1 MITPEEDRETDE
13 ASNNDPDH
21 IYAAENIIAA
31 SDSSV
36 DPVSGEA
43 TFNWRIT
50 TYERRGLITKSSFV
64 NGNPL
69 YMNSYRGEMAG
80 LQDLVDWLH
89 KTELRNKVI
98 KIVCDNESCVNGLQK
113 RNMSLVDLDK
123 AESDL
128 MQDIIKK
135 TKRLSRHN
143 NRVGARPPGRR
154 YPLR

>member
-1 MITPEEDRETDE
+1 MITPEEDAEIDE
-13 ASNNDPDH
+13 ATKDNPDY
-21 IYAAENIIAA
+21 IYTAENIIAA

-64 NGNPL
+64 NDNPL
-69 YMNSYRGEMAG
+69 YMNSHRGEMAG
-80 LQDLVDWLH
+80 LQDLVNWLH

-98 KIVCDNESCVNGLQK
+98 KIVCDNESCVNGLQN
-113 RNMSLVDLDK
+113 RNMSLTDLDK

-128 MQDIIKK
+128 MQDIIHKLK
-135 TKRLSRHN
+135 NFPDVTIEW
-143 NRVGARPPGRR
+143 V
-154 YPLR
+154 

>member
-1 MITPEEDRETDE
+1 MITPEDNRETDE
-13 ASNNDPDH
+13 ATNDDPDH

-43 TFNWRIT
+43 TFNWHIT

-80 LQDLVDWLH
+80 LQDLVD
-89 KTELRNKVI
+89 
-98 KIVCDNESCVNGLQK
+98 
-113 RNMSLVDLDK
+113 
-123 AESDL
+123 
-128 MQDIIKK
+128 
-135 TKRLSRHN
+135 
-143 NRVGARPPGRR
+143 
-154 YPLR
+154 